1 MCTKIF
7 ILLCLFS
14 LLVLVGCGQYNQ
26 VSNIIGSDAEYSDI
40 EVEQVETEALP
51 EDVTDITS
59 ADLVLLVI
67 DSLDGEDD
75 TDEIQFSDDIE
86 IISTCDDET
95 NEANCEE

>member
-1 MCTKIF
+1 MFTKIF

-14 LLVLVGCGQYNQ
+14 LLVGCGQYNQ

-40 EVEQVETEALP
+40 EVEQVETEALA
-51 EDVTDITS
+51 EDVADITS

-67 DSLDGEDD
+67 DSLDDD
-75 TDEIQFSDDIE
+75 TDEIILSDDVE